1 MNSLLSL
8 VGMSLKILLMVLVLR
23 GIRIGL
29 FKTIIYLGYTVE
41 CGLGENPLPISQ
53 FDTIYAENE
62 GIFVLGAVL
71 AE

>member
-1 MNSLLSL
+1 MNLR
-8 VGMSLKILLMVLVLR
+8 ILLMVLVSLDTK
-23 GIRIGL
+23 IGL
-29 FKTIIYLGYTVE
+29 SKITIYLGYTVE

-71 AE
+71 VE